1 MRGSKSWERRETRR
15 IKKKAGPET
24 ARTRTMSPIT
34 ITLREPARDG
44 AVRDIHLGGNTQAL
58 SSSRLLQEILDVLLP
73 TSVALEIGGASH
85 APSLEE
91 AGGVSFLKRH

>member
-34 ITLREPARDG
+34 IVLREPARDG
-44 AVRDIHLGGNTQAL
+44 TVRDLRLGGHT
-58 SSSRLLQEILDVLLP
+58 
-73 TSVALEIGGASH
+73 
-85 APSLEE
+85 
-91 AGGVSFLKRH
+91 